1 MTAADAVNNTPAVL
15 LLAGT
20 FLTTVGGII
29 VAVIS
34 NRKVHRDN
42 RNDHQETAAKVDRL
56 LDGHTDIG
64 RKVDGLAADVRGVKA
79 AVRDLKTADRETDNR
94 LNNLEHQRLRRI

>member
-20 FLTTVGGII
+20 FVTTVGGVI

-42 RNDHQETAAKVDRL
+42 RNDHQETAAKVDQL
-56 LDGHTDIG
+56 LDGHAELG
-64 RKVDGLAADVRGVKA
+64 RKVDELAADVRDVKA
-79 AVRDLKTADRETDNR
+79 DVRDLKTADRETDTR
-94 LNNLEHQRLRRI
+94 LNDLERQRLRRI